1 MPPIQI
7 AVLASGRGS
16 NLQALLES
24 LEGKDAPGAVA
35 LVVSNRDDAGALELA
50 RTRGIPAATIARDGS
65 DAAALTGLLRSRDIS
80 LVVLAGYLKRVPDQV
95 VSLWRGRV
103 LNIHPALLPAFG
115 GPGMYGRRV
124 HEAVLQSGA
133 RLTGATVHVVDEQY
147 DHGPIIAQWPVPV
160 RQGDTPESL
169 AARVLAVEHLLLP
182 AAVKAAC
189 RHMAR
194 FAEAPR
200 PLAAAA
206 DAWVLADHPEMD
218 FDDALTPA

>member
-16 NLQALLES
+16 NLLALLEA

-35 LVVSNRDDAGALELA
+35 LVVSNREDAGALELA
-50 RTRGIPAATIARDGS
+50 RARGIRAATIARDGS
-65 DAAALTGLLRSRDIS
+65 DAAALTGLLRAQDIS

-95 VSLWRGRV
+95 VTLWRGRV

-115 GPGMYGRRV
+115 GAGMYGRRV
-124 HEAVLQSGA
+124 HEAVLQSGV

-200 PLAAAA
+200 PLSAAA
-206 DAWVLADHPEMD
+206 DAWVLADQPEMD